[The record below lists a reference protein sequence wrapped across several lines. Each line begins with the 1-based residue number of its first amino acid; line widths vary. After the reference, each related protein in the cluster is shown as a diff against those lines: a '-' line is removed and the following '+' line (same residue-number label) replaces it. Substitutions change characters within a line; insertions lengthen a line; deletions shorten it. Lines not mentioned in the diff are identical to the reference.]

1 MKVLLLAC
9 ALAVSACVA
18 AAVFAAEPFGE
29 PPQLDQLQ
37 AGYYRLKIGKIAQFE
52 DPSIAVAFDVDQ
64 KAAAATRQKTFA
76 DAAKGGYFVAFDHMY
91 FPGVGRIKKESV
103 GYRWLPLPYINDS
116 PRS

>member
-52 DPSIAVAFDVDQ
+52 DPSIAVAFANLIVDIL
-64 KAAAATRQKTFA
+64 
-76 DAAKGGYFVAFDHMY
+76 YAFID
-91 FPGVGRIKKESV
+91 
-103 GYRWLPLPYINDS
+103 
-116 PRS
+116 PRVRYA